1 MGAVV
6 TKLEFI
12 NKREFG
18 FSLIEILVALFM
30 GLLLILGAL
39 NIYLNSLRSD
49 KTNSKIAIMQE
60 NVRMVSNVIV
70 SYARRAGYQ
79 GCVSSNFETKFV
91 NGSDEQM
98 EYPKDAMVEIE
109 HNGNK
114 GFKFSYAT
122 IDVDGKLDPKKVYP
136 YQDCDGNKL
145 GEYSVSFLN
154 DVSNNRILIKTPEFG
169 RYEEL
174 VKNVRIVSI
183 RYITF
188 DKKVD
193 GMCDNYM
200 EDGVDGRNGSWGR
213 CYYYNEYASDSSDLI
228 ELKIEA
234 FDPQKKVASYSYT
247 LSSLLRNRPSNLLH
261 RGWRELEFQETEK
274 NYNF

>member
-18 FSLIEILVALFM
+18 FSLVEILVALFV

-60 NVRMVSNVIV
+60 NVRMISNVIA
-70 SYARRAGYQ
+70 SYVRRAGYQ
-79 GCVSSNFETKFV
+79 GCVSSNFKTKFV

-109 HNGNK
+109 HNDNK

-154 DVSNNRILIKTPEFG
+154 DIPNNRILIKTPELG

-193 GMCDNYM
+193 GVCDNYW
-200 EDGVDGRNGSWGR
+200 EDEGGSVGR

-234 FDPQKKVASYSYT
+234 FDPQKKVARYIYT
-247 LSSLLRNRPSNLLH
+247 LSSLLRNRPSNLIH
-261 RGWRELEFQETEK
+261 RSWRELTDQELKRTSD
-274 NYNF
+274 